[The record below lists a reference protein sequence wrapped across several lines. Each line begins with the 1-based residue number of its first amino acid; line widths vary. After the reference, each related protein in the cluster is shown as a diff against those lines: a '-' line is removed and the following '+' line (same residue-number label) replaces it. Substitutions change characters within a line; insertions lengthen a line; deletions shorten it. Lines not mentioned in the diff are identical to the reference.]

1 MGSHLGREACHD
13 RGEMPTGMLWGQEA
27 AIHLLMEQR
36 GMNPDVQT
44 YSMLPPFY
52 KALDLSP
59 WHGAAHIQDS
69 SSLYDETSLEI
80 LS

>member
-1 MGSHLGREACHD
+1 
-13 RGEMPTGMLWGQEA
+13 MPTGMLWGQEA

-52 KALDLSP
+52 KALDLS
-59 WHGAAHIQDS
+59 
-69 SSLYDETSLEI
+69 T
-80 LS
+80 